1 MDFKKKNL
9 RQKVTALNENHR
21 VNKYFYFVNK
31 CSWLHKMAENI
42 RLLSEIRQ
50 EKFNEEDFPTTT
62 SEEQVY

>member
-1 MDFKKKNL
+1 
-9 RQKVTALNENHR
+9 
-21 VNKYFYFVNK
+21 
-31 CSWLHKMAENI
+31 MAENI